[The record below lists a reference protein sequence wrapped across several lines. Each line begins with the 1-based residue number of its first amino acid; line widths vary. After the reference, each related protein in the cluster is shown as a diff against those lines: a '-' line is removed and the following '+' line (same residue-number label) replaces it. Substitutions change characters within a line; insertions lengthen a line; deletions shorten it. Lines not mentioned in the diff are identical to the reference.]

1 MDTKIK
7 IYIAV
12 ASAAFLLITGYSV
25 WSNLQIGRLERAAE
39 DAMVIA
45 AQKEKLAGELEAK
58 ARVYEEKIA
67 YLESNLAELKTL
79 ARKQDEELKNIEITT
94 GRARA
99 DVERVRSIRSAAATA
114 DEVCRKL
121 ADLGHP
127 CQ

>member
-1 MDTKIK
+1 
-7 IYIAV
+7 
-12 ASAAFLLITGYSV
+12 
-25 WSNLQIGRLERAAE
+25 
-39 DAMVIA
+39 MVIA
-45 AQKEKLAGELEAK
+45 AQKEKLAGELETK
-58 ARVYEEKIA
+58 SRIYEAKIA

>member
-7 IYIAV
+7 IYVACAV
-12 ASAAFLLITGYSV
+12 AAFLIITGYLIR
-25 WSNLQIGRLERAAE
+25 SNLQIGRLGRTVKDAKTLAAE
-39 DAMVIA
+39 
-45 AQKEKLAGELEAK
+45 KEQRADELEAK

-67 YLESNLAELKTL
+67 YLELNLAELKTL